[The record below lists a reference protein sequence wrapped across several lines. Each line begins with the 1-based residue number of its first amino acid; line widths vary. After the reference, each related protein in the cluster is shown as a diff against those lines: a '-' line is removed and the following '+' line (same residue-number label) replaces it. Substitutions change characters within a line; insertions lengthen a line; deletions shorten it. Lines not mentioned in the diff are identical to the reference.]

1 MVTTGGPSDRG
12 CYGGAGI
19 CRRRYER
26 ACRGGLAAARGKLR
40 VRVAVI
46 GCGLIGAAVARELQL
61 RGARTVVC
69 EARGPGEGS
78 SGTTFAWVN
87 SLNKEPRAYHELNV
101 AGIQAHF
108 ELRTRESPARQ
119 WFFPTGNL
127 VWAEGAD
134 DQARLARITDRL
146 ESWGY
151 PLRRLT
157 PRSAREREPDL
168 RVADGIEEV
177 LFFPCE
183 GYVLPSILLDRLLG
197 EALDRGAELRC
208 PALVEAVSLVPAGV
222 RLHFA
227 DGSSDLFD
235 VAVCC
240 AGRWTP
246 AVMASAGH
254 SLPMADPETPGS
266 TAAGYLA
273 YTRPT
278 SVRLSRVLTT
288 PRLNVRPDGGGR
300 LTLQGLD
307 LDRSVDPG
315 VAVAADGSTAQE
327 FVFRLSQI
335 LQGGERTKLEAI
347 RVGQRAI
354 PADGTTVAGHV
365 DDAARLYVIAT
376 HSGVTLAPLL
386 AGLAANEIFHGKQE
400 DLLAPFR
407 PQRFNVPEAAP
418 RDHRSGGLGRT

>member
-1 MVTTGGPSDRG
+1 M
-12 CYGGAGI
+12 
-19 CRRRYER
+19 
-26 ACRGGLAAARGKLR
+26 
-40 VRVAVI
+40 RVAVI

-87 SLNKEPRAYHELNV
+87 SHNKEPRAYHNLNV

-108 ELRTRESPARQ
+108 ELHTRERPGAQ

-134 DQARLARITDRL
+134 DQARLARISDRL
-146 ESWGY
+146 ESWEY

-157 PRSAREREPDL
+157 PRAARELEPDL
-168 RVADGIEEV
+168 RVADRVHEV
-177 LFFPCE
+177 LFFPLE
-183 GYVLPSILLDRLLG
+183 GHVLPSILLDRLLG
-197 EALDRGAELRC
+197 EALDHGAELRC
-208 PALVEAVSLVPAGV
+208 PAPVEAVSFVPAGV
-222 RLHFA
+222 RLGFA
-227 DGSSDLFD
+227 DGSSDVVD

-240 AGRWTP
+240 VGRWT
-246 AVMASAGH
+246 AGVVASAGY
-254 SLPMADPETPGS
+254 SLPMAEPGTPGS
-266 TAAGYLA
+266 ATVGYLA

-307 LDRSVDPG
+307 LDSTADPA
-315 VAVAADGSTAQE
+315 VPVAADGSTAQE
-327 FVFRLSQI
+327 FVFRLSQV
-335 LQGGERTKLEAI
+335 LRGAEQAELEAI

-354 PADGTTVAGHV
+354 PADGITVAGYV
-365 DDAARLYVIAT
+365 NDARRLYVIAT

-386 AGLAANEIFHGKQE
+386 AHLAANEIVHDTQE

-407 PQRFNVPEAAP
+407 PQRFFVRPAA
-418 RDHRSGGLGRT
+418 STSN